1 MAVSQSELIELMRA
15 ADKAGDAES
24 VKRLLDIYDRT
35 PEAEVDAPAPQPAQV
50 EFTPEEIESAG
61 LGGLAQ
67 TMRGFQQLEEP
78 PGFTDVLGNMVR
90 APVARLG
97 RVATDALAG
106 LPQSVAEATLGYKG
120 FDPSVYSSGSP
131 EQVALNMTLA
141 AIGLGASEARD
152 ASLEAM
158 DEFYSP
164 TVPTSEQALESL
176 SGTGAFIGEGAAS
189 AAGDMAAMLLF
200 RLPAY
205 AGSVMA
211 SIAQQRAA
219 ERGGGPVTMED
230 LTLAAPAATAIT
242 GLNQLALKVGMD
254 PGIAETLA
262 KRMAI
267 SSLAETATE
276 LPQTA
281 IEIAASQYDARP
293 GGVSGESMKE
303 GLRSALMIAPVA
315 GGAIPA
321 VGAGVRRVGEMVE
334 ASPEARDQG
343 LRETVAELEAEAAQP
358 PARQDEPTGE
368 TTVGPPVE
376 DVSPEAAPVS
386 ADEVVAA
393 EDAEPSRDE
402 PAVEAVVEEAITP
415 TNTVPGYYDQVGP
428 PALPIEAMDEQVE
441 ALNAQLDADR
451 LAAETEEVAKV
462 TEELK
467 KVAEEAAKVAPRP
480 SGADIRA
487 VVDKGTK
494 RRRIEKI
501 ETPPQPMSAK
511 DAIRRLALVTR
522 ETTSTEADVTDAVNE
537 AAAAEIREASGAI
550 APRNADNIEQIKQL
564 ARESGRT
571 DEEIDQML
579 SHQRMSYADV
589 ISAMDERGLR
599 TKLTSDGLG
608 VEVPDATDSLI
619 KAVNEGRLS
628 PTNVEIAA
636 IHSTYRAAMAARANV
651 LKAAEQDVDPEALQ
665 QLNAQDAKLRVV
677 ALDALLAQKD
687 GGTPAAQAMRFRQ
700 YLIDPVMN
708 VVEAQARAK
717 IKKRRRLTDEE
728 VQKIEE
734 LWDKAE
740 QAEAEA
746 VALESKAQEALES
759 AVSKMKKAE
768 RALRASQ
775 EVQKEAR
782 KRTRKRKEKKEKK
795 EKKTPRQEAAEQE
808 AAPIRVTPIKKSE
821 RQKRLEKEFK
831 AAEREARK
839 AADGVQKAKAKSR
852 KAQREKADVPTAAIR
867 RVRIPFTNKRVDLL
881 AAYRKAFGGSLVL
894 NSSGDNSA
902 LGRQA
907 LGLAIQMPMTAM
919 RTLPMAWKAAPWSPG
934 HRKYAQDMQEEMLA
948 SPMQPLRNLAK
959 LEMTE
964 VEGKSNLDEEQDPFN
979 AAEEEFM
986 FRAFETGFIADTL
999 VQPSQNIFGLTLN
1012 KLRTEAFDE
1021 GAQMVAE
1028 INGVDLDTM
1037 LKSDLRGA
1045 KEGTKERQFADDVK
1059 GLASLINVST
1069 GRGTW
1074 SAKHLGFLR
1083 YLMFAPRYTL
1093 SRLEAPID
1101 VAQLAAGRGKY
1112 ENVSEGARK
1121 LFMKRV
1127 RRQMSW
1133 SMGMLMM
1140 SALAAAANN
1149 DDVSDAIDNFFNPE
1163 SPDYLKMRIGDFHID
1178 ALQGFG
1184 STWRYVM
1191 PFVFSPAGFLEEWY
1205 ETGDMPD
1212 IYEGGDPEGKSALV
1226 RQQKRF
1232 TEDRFPQLLRNKL
1245 APLLQ
1250 FMATVTRGSDYRGRY
1265 IEDLPRNERS
1275 SYQLIDRPS
1284 DIRDEFGAKFTPGS
1298 QEEEMLAYA
1307 LDTIVFPAMGLVTP
1321 ITVQQAASAWASNS
1335 NDDQKSMIR
1344 KAAPLFLNFFGIGAS
1359 DYKPKSEQTKV
1370 PGMPKMPR
1378 LPSMPSLYD

>member
-1 MAVSQSELIELMRA
+1 MAVSKSELIELMRA

-35 PEAEVDAPAPQPAQV
+35 PEAEVDAPTPQPPQV
-50 EFTPEEIESAG
+50 EFTPEQIESAG
-61 LGGLAQ
+61 FGDLAQ

-78 PGFTDVLGNMVR
+78 SSFEQTTDVLANMAR
-90 APVARLG
+90 APLARFG
-97 RVATDALAG
+97 KVATDATAG
-106 LPQSVAEATLGYKG
+106 LLKSAAEATLGAEG
-120 FDPSVYSSGSP
+120 FDPGAVFREGASP
-131 EQVALNMTLA
+131 EEIALRATLA
-141 AIGLGASEARD
+141 SIGLGASEARD
-152 ASLEAM
+152 ASVEAI

-164 TVPTSEQALESL
+164 TVRTSEQALESP
-176 SGTGAFIGEGAAS
+176 SEAGAFVGEGVAS
-189 AAGDMAAMLLF
+189 AAGDIASMALF
-200 RLPAY
+200 GLPAY

-211 SIAQQRAA
+211 NIAQQRVA

-230 LTLAAPAATAIT
+230 LALAAPAAAAIT

-254 PGIAETLA
+254 PNTAQTLA
-262 KRMAI
+262 RRAAI
-267 SSLAETATE
+267 SSLTETATE

-281 IEIAASQYDARP
+281 IEVAASQYGARP
-293 GGVSGESMKE
+293 GGVSGESMEE
-303 GLRSALMIAPVA
+303 GLRSALMIAPFA
-315 GGAIPA
+315 GGGLPVAA
-321 VGAGVRRVGEMVE
+321 AGIRRAGEMIE
-334 ASPEARDQG
+334 SSPATRDQS
-343 LRETVAELEAEAAQP
+343 LRETVAELETEAAQP
-358 PARQDEPTGE
+358 PVRQDEPTGMM
-368 TTVGPPVE
+368 TVEPVTE
-376 DVSPEAAPVS
+376 
-386 ADEVVAA
+386 EVVS
-393 EDAEPSRDE
+393 EEVVEPSRDE

-415 TNTVPGYYDQVGP
+415 TNTVPGYYDQVAP
-428 PALPIEAMDEQVE
+428 PPLPIEAIDEQAE
-441 ALNAQLDADR
+441 AVQVQMDR
-451 LAAETEEVAKV
+451 DKLAAETREVKKAAK
-462 TEELK
+462 EL
-467 KVAEEAAKVAPRP
+467 EEAAKVAPRP

-537 AAAAEIREASGAI
+537 AAAAEIREVSGAI
-550 APRNADNIEQIKQL
+550 SPRNADNIDQIKQL

-589 ISAMDERGLR
+589 ILAMDERGLR
-599 TKLTSDGLG
+599 TKLTNDGLG
-608 VEVPDATDSLI
+608 IEVPDATDSLI
-619 KAVNEGRLS
+619 TAVNDGRLS

-636 IHSTYRAAMAARANV
+636 IHSTYRSAMAARANV
-651 LKAAEQDVDPEALQ
+651 LKAAEQDLDPEALQ
-665 QLNAQDAKLRVV
+665 ELNAQDAKLRVV
-677 ALDALLAQKD
+677 ALDALLAQKN

-708 VVEAQARAK
+708 VVEAQARAR

-734 LWDKAE
+734 LWDKAS

-746 VALESKAQEALES
+746 VALEAEAQQSLEA
-759 AVSKMKKAE
+759 AVSKMKSAE

-782 KRTRKRKEKKEKK
+782 RRTRKPKKKK
-795 EKKTPRQEAAEQE
+795 KKKTPRQEAAEKEQP
-808 AAPIRVTPIKKSE
+808 PIRVTPLKKSA
-821 RQKRLEKEFK
+821 RQKELEKEFK
-831 AAEREARK
+831 AAEKEARK
-839 AADGVQKAKAKSR
+839 AADGVQKAKAKAR
-852 KAQREKADVPTAAIR
+852 KSQRKKAEVPDAAIR
-867 RVRIPFTNKRVDLL
+867 RVKIPGIEKPVDLL
-881 AAYRKAFGGSLVL
+881 GAYRKAFGGSLVL

-919 RTLPMAWKAAPWSPG
+919 RTVPMALKAAPWAPG
-934 HRKYAQDMQEEMLA
+934 HRKFAQDTQEEMLA

-964 VEGKSNLDEEQDPFN
+964 VEGKSNLDEDQDPFN

-1021 GAQMVAE
+1021 GARMVAE
-1028 INGVDLDTM
+1028 INGVDLNTM

-1059 GLASLINVST
+1059 GLAKLINVST
-1069 GRGTW
+1069 GRGSW

-1101 VAQLAAGRGKY
+1101 VLQLAAGVGKY
-1112 ENVSEGARK
+1112 GDVSKGARK
-1121 LFMKRV
+1121 LFMRRV
-1127 RRQMSW
+1127 GRQMSW
-1133 SMGMLMM
+1133 GMGMLMM
-1140 SALAAAANN
+1140 SALAAADNG

-1184 STWRYVM
+1184 ATWRYVM
-1191 PFVFSPAGFLEEWY
+1191 PFVLSPAGFLEEWY

-1212 IYEGGDPEGKSALV
+1212 IYEGGDPKGKSALIK
-1226 RQQKRF
+1226 QQKRF

-1265 IEDLPRNERS
+1265 IEGLPRSERS

-1298 QEEEMLAYA
+1298 QEEELLAYA

-1344 KAAPLFLNFFGIGAS
+1344 KAAPLFLNFFGIGTS
-1359 DYKPKSEQTKV
+1359 DYKPKSEQPKI
-1370 PGMPKMPR
+1370 PGMPKLQSTPR
-1378 LPSMPSLYD
+1378 MPSLYD